1 VVMLGWVPHQRIHL
15 KRKETFKGEVMTKL
29 RTYSGL
35 IRLDSFEERFDYLKL
50 DGAVAH
56 ATFGSHRH
64 LNQAFYTSYEWKTVR
79 NWVISRD
86 NGCDL
91 GVPGYEIHSDLRI
104 HHITPITLDDVIHG
118 AENLFDLENLIT
130 TTLRT
135 HNAIHYGDDSL
146 LPKVVIQRTRGD
158 TKLW

>member
-1 VVMLGWVPHQRIHL
+1 VKV
-15 KRKETFKGEVMTKL
+15 
-29 RTYSGL
+29 RTYSDL
-35 IRLDSFEERFDYLKL
+35 SRLGSFEERFDYLKL
-50 DGAVAH
+50 NGEVAH

-64 LNQAFYTSYEWKTVR
+64 VNQAFYTSNEWKTVR

-91 GVPGYEIHSDLRI
+91 GVPGYDIHGDLRI
-104 HHITPITLDDVIHG
+104 HHITPITLDDIIAG
-118 AENLFDLENLIT
+118 NPCLFDLDNLIT

-146 LPKVVIQRTRGD
+146 LPPVVTERTRGD

>member
-1 VVMLGWVPHQRIHL
+1 MR
-15 KRKETFKGEVMTKL
+15 L
-29 RTYSGL
+29 RTYSDL
-35 IRLDSFEERFDYLKL
+35 SRLRTFEERFEYLKL
-50 DGAVAH
+50 NGSVAH

-64 LNQAFYTSYEWKTVR
+64 VNQAFYTSYEWKQVR

-91 GVPGYEIHSDLRI
+91 GVPGYEIHHDLVI
-104 HHITPITLDDVIHG
+104 HHITPITLDNIVHG
-118 AENLFDLENLIT
+118 DMCLFDMENLIT

-135 HNAIHYGDDSL
+135 HNAVHYGDVSL
-146 LPKVVIQRTRGD
+146 LPAVVTERKRGD

>member
-1 VVMLGWVPHQRIHL
+1 MAR
-15 KRKETFKGEVMTKL
+15 L
-29 RTYSGL
+29 RTYSDL
-35 IRLDSFEERFDYLKL
+35 SRLGSFEERFDYLKL
-50 DGAVAH
+50 NGAVAH

-64 LNQAFYTSYEWKTVR
+64 VNQAFYTSHEWKTVR

-91 GVPGYEIHSDLRI
+91 GVSGYEIHGDLRI
-104 HHITPITLDDVIHG
+104 HHITPITLDDIVHG
-118 AENLFDLENLIT
+118 TERLFDLDNLIT

-146 LPKVVIQRTRGD
+146 LPAVVTERTRGD